1 MGASHT
7 ASSEHIIHEKETD
20 IRVLLLNGGNEN
32 VSKEL
37 GKGNFKMGTVLKHH
51 IAK

>member
-7 ASSEHIIHEKETD
+7 PSSEHIIPEKVTD

-32 VSKEL
+32 ISKEL
-37 GKGNFKMGTVLKHH
+37 GKGNFQMKNDLKHH
-51 IAK
+51 RT